1 MSGISAA
8 ATASPAGAQGLKLC
22 SVEAERIGLLL
33 ERDGP
38 DATRAWVE
46 RTLAI
51 YRRAV
56 LDPAHFASS
65 PDYRRLYLLS
75 CADFRRWLAR
85 CK

>member
-1 MSGISAA
+1 LSGQAR
-8 ATASPAGAQGLKLC
+8 GLKLC
-22 SVEAERIGLLL
+22 SVEGARIGLLL

-38 DATRAWVE
+38 DATRAWVK

-65 PDYRRLYLLS
+65 PDYRRPFLLS
-75 CADFRRWLAR
+75 CADFRRWLGRSDAPR
-85 CK
+85 A